1 MHPMLK
7 PALRRGWRDRNTV
20 QFGMTPAQALT
31 LGPVDTATGSLL
43 ELLDGTRGMEL
54 LREEGRRM
62 ELPDGHVD
70 RLVRRLSRAGLL
82 DDSRGGGPAADALRG
97 RPEVLDRLRPDWA
110 SLGLTTAG
118 PGDPLRALAARR
130 SMRVQVRGV
139 GRVGAVVA
147 ALLSAAGVGE
157 VEVRDVGR
165 VEPWDVAPGGLPA
178 EAVGERREEAARRVV
193 RRCAP
198 DRPPRGTARSPLA
211 EDVTGHSL
219 VVLAPRDDVAV
230 HAPDPV
236 TAEPLLASGTPTSM
250 PGWWRA
256 PVWSVHWS
264 FPARRRAPAAS
275 RRTGSTGT
283 RRGRGSW
290 PSGARAGSAGWAPA
304 TSHWPRPSRG
314 SPPPMRWPSS
324 TDGSRPPRAPAG
336 RSPCRSCTGS
346 RGPSCRI
353 AAVRAGPRTP
363 ARTRVR
369 EARRKVRENTPPPT
383 GVARDN
389 GRARAVEGVAPSG
402 GRGAAGQGP
411 GGRMSDLPRKAV
423 TRTAKLA
430 ALPLGFA
437 GRATWGLGKRIVGES
452 AELVGRELQ
461 QRTADQ
467 LFKVLGELKGGAM
480 KFGQALSVF
489 ESALPEEVAGPY
501 RAALTKLQEAAP
513 PMPTRT
519 VHAVLEER
527 LGKDWQELFR
537 TFDDK
542 PAAAASIGQV
552 HRAVWHDG
560 REVAVKVQYPG
571 AGEALLSDLN
581 QLSRFAR
588 LLGPLIPG
596 MDVKPLITELKDRV
610 SEELDY
616 GLEAQAQR
624 AHAEEFAGDPDVV
637 VPDVVHQCDQV
648 LVTEWIDGT
657 PLSEVIADG
666 TEEQRDR
673 AGQLLARFLFS
684 GPART
689 GLLHADPHP
698 GNFRLLPG
706 GPGGEDDWRLG
717 VLDFGT
723 VDRLPGGLPSPSARR
738 CG

>member
-1 MHPMLK
+1 
-7 PALRRGWRDRNTV
+7 
-20 QFGMTPAQALT
+20 
-31 LGPVDTATGSLL
+31 
-43 ELLDGTRGMEL
+43 
-54 LREEGRRM
+54 
-62 ELPDGHVD
+62 
-70 RLVRRLSRAGLL
+70 
-82 DDSRGGGPAADALRG
+82 
-97 RPEVLDRLRPDWA
+97 
-110 SLGLTTAG
+110 
-118 PGDPLRALAARR
+118 
-130 SMRVQVRGV
+130 
-139 GRVGAVVA
+139 
-147 ALLSAAGVGE
+147 
-157 VEVRDVGR
+157 
-165 VEPWDVAPGGLPA
+165 
-178 EAVGERREEAARRVV
+178 
-193 RRCAP
+193 
-198 DRPPRGTARSPLA
+198 
-211 EDVTGHSL
+211 
-219 VVLAPRDDVAV
+219 
-230 HAPDPV
+230 
-236 TAEPLLASGTPTSM
+236 
-250 PGWWRA
+250 
-256 PVWSVHWS
+256 
-264 FPARRRAPAAS
+264 
-275 RRTGSTGT
+275 
-283 RRGRGSW
+283 
-290 PSGARAGSAGWAPA
+290 
-304 TSHWPRPSRG
+304 
-314 SPPPMRWPSS
+314 
-324 TDGSRPPRAPAG
+324 
-336 RSPCRSCTGS
+336 
-346 RGPSCRI
+346 
-353 AAVRAGPRTP
+353 
-363 ARTRVR
+363 
-369 EARRKVRENTPPPT
+369 
-383 GVARDN
+383 
-389 GRARAVEGVAPSG
+389 
-402 GRGAAGQGP
+402 
-411 GGRMSDLPRKAV
+411 MSDLPRKAV

-519 VHAVLEER
+519 VHGVLAER
-527 LGKDWQELFR
+527 LGEDWQELFR

-588 LLGPLIPG
+588 LLGPLVPG

-666 TEEQRDR
+666 TDEQRDR

-723 VDRLPGGLPSPSARR
+723 VDRLPGGLPAPIGEALRMTLDGEAEAVYEMLCAEGFVKESVALDPDAVLDYLEPIIEPARAEAFTFTRGWMRSQAARIADVRSPAHQLARQLNLPPAYLLIHR
-738 CG
+738 VTLSTIGVLCQLGATVRLRDELEDWLPEFVAGEPGEEEEAAQA

>member
-1 MHPMLK
+1 
-7 PALRRGWRDRNTV
+7 
-20 QFGMTPAQALT
+20 
-31 LGPVDTATGSLL
+31 
-43 ELLDGTRGMEL
+43 
-54 LREEGRRM
+54 
-62 ELPDGHVD
+62 
-70 RLVRRLSRAGLL
+70 
-82 DDSRGGGPAADALRG
+82 
-97 RPEVLDRLRPDWA
+97 
-110 SLGLTTAG
+110 
-118 PGDPLRALAARR
+118 
-130 SMRVQVRGV
+130 
-139 GRVGAVVA
+139 
-147 ALLSAAGVGE
+147 
-157 VEVRDVGR
+157 
-165 VEPWDVAPGGLPA
+165 
-178 EAVGERREEAARRVV
+178 
-193 RRCAP
+193 
-198 DRPPRGTARSPLA
+198 
-211 EDVTGHSL
+211 
-219 VVLAPRDDVAV
+219 
-230 HAPDPV
+230 
-236 TAEPLLASGTPTSM
+236 
-250 PGWWRA
+250 
-256 PVWSVHWS
+256 
-264 FPARRRAPAAS
+264 
-275 RRTGSTGT
+275 
-283 RRGRGSW
+283 
-290 PSGARAGSAGWAPA
+290 
-304 TSHWPRPSRG
+304 
-314 SPPPMRWPSS
+314 
-324 TDGSRPPRAPAG
+324 
-336 RSPCRSCTGS
+336 
-346 RGPSCRI
+346 
-353 AAVRAGPRTP
+353 
-363 ARTRVR
+363 
-369 EARRKVRENTPPPT
+369 
-383 GVARDN
+383 
-389 GRARAVEGVAPSG
+389 
-402 GRGAAGQGP
+402 
-411 GGRMSDLPRKAV
+411 MSDLPRKAV

-513 PMPTRT
+513 PMPART
-519 VHAVLEER
+519 VHGVLAER
-527 LGKDWQELFR
+527 LGEDWQELFR

-588 LLGPLIPG
+588 LLGPLVPG

-624 AHAEEFAGDPDVV
+624 AHADEFAGDPDVV

-657 PLSEVIADG
+657 PLSEVIAGG
-666 TEEQRDR
+666 TDEQRDR

-723 VDRLPGGLPSPSARR
+723 VDRLPGGLPAPIGGALRMTLDGEAEAVYEMLCAEGFVKESVELDPDAVLDYLEPIIEPARAEAFTFTRGWMRSQAARIADVRSPAHQLAKQLNLPPSYLLIHRVTLSTIGVLCQLGATVRLR
-738 CG
+738 DELEDWLPEFVPGEPGEEGEAAQA

>member
-1 MHPMLK
+1 
-7 PALRRGWRDRNTV
+7 
-20 QFGMTPAQALT
+20 
-31 LGPVDTATGSLL
+31 
-43 ELLDGTRGMEL
+43 
-54 LREEGRRM
+54 
-62 ELPDGHVD
+62 
-70 RLVRRLSRAGLL
+70 
-82 DDSRGGGPAADALRG
+82 
-97 RPEVLDRLRPDWA
+97 
-110 SLGLTTAG
+110 
-118 PGDPLRALAARR
+118 
-130 SMRVQVRGV
+130 
-139 GRVGAVVA
+139 
-147 ALLSAAGVGE
+147 
-157 VEVRDVGR
+157 
-165 VEPWDVAPGGLPA
+165 
-178 EAVGERREEAARRVV
+178 
-193 RRCAP
+193 
-198 DRPPRGTARSPLA
+198 
-211 EDVTGHSL
+211 
-219 VVLAPRDDVAV
+219 
-230 HAPDPV
+230 
-236 TAEPLLASGTPTSM
+236 
-250 PGWWRA
+250 
-256 PVWSVHWS
+256 
-264 FPARRRAPAAS
+264 
-275 RRTGSTGT
+275 
-283 RRGRGSW
+283 
-290 PSGARAGSAGWAPA
+290 
-304 TSHWPRPSRG
+304 
-314 SPPPMRWPSS
+314 
-324 TDGSRPPRAPAG
+324 
-336 RSPCRSCTGS
+336 
-346 RGPSCRI
+346 
-353 AAVRAGPRTP
+353 
-363 ARTRVR
+363 
-369 EARRKVRENTPPPT
+369 
-383 GVARDN
+383 
-389 GRARAVEGVAPSG
+389 
-402 GRGAAGQGP
+402 
-411 GGRMSDLPRKAV
+411 MSDLPRKAV

-519 VHAVLEER
+519 VHGVLAER
-527 LGKDWQELFR
+527 LGEDWQELFR

-588 LLGPLIPG
+588 LLGPLVPG

-637 VPDVVHQCDQV
+637 VPDVVHQCEQV

-666 TEEQRDR
+666 TDEQRDR

-706 GPGGEDDWRLG
+706 GSGGEDDWRLG

-723 VDRLPGGLPSPSARR
+723 VDRLPGGLPAPIGEALRMTLDGEAEAVYEMLCAEGFVKESVALDPDAVLDYLEPIIEPARAEAFTFTRGWMRSQAARIADVRSPAHQLARQLNLPPAYLLIHR
-738 CG
+738 VTLSTIGVLCQLGATVRLRDELEDWLPEFVAGEPGEEEEAAQA